1 MLEPGLVLLASFA
14 YNLYRCAPG
23 VTTGDAGELAAASA
37 VLGVA
42 HAPGYPL
49 YALVGKL
56 FGLVMPFGAWTHR
69 MNVLSALLGAGA
81 LSLLTD
87 ALRRNGFGRAPRL
100 GAAAVMGL
108 ATASQ
113 VSTAVTEVFSLHV
126 FLAVLLLW
134 SCSHENAVSDGGS
147 AAVGLV
153 FGLALGN
160 HHTTILILPAL
171 LMIPGLRA
179 RSLAFAAAGTLA
191 GLTVYAYVPIRAAAS
206 PPLDWG
212 HATTLDSFLHVLLR
226 KDYGSLSLTTDGSG
240 AGGLPELA
248 RQAAR
253 GLSFLGAAPAL
264 LAAAGAALW
273 PSVSR
278 LPRRVALAWLLATGP
293 LFLMLGR
300 PGWDAQTA
308 GALERFALLP
318 LVGAA
323 LLAAAAL
330 QRLGPLAP
338 YAAGA
343 LAVLGL
349 ASPASSRGDH
359 LAHDYG
365 RTLLDTLPRG
375 ALLVMDGGDD
385 TFYSLAALRWAHGL
399 RPDLALH
406 DRGGVVFPGLYGPD
420 FRKLPREDKERR
432 RQAVEHPLAESG
444 RLWYSTLNAGLLPGR
459 ELAAAGLLRRPL
471 PAGAPFPE
479 KPAIDEA
486 SAVRLGPGH
495 DYRHRALAAF
505 IPYSRGVAALDAGRL
520 DDAVSWLSAAGE
532 LAPDALWLPPAAGFH
547 LGVAGYRAMQAKR
560 YALGERAYRAWLDLR
575 PDDAEPAVNLGVSLE
590 RQGRGAEAES
600 AYRGAAARAPG
611 DARPWAALGALG
623 WSRGRWD
630 EAAEAFEQAA
640 ARQPSEPSHAG
651 WAAAARRK
659 LAKR

>member
-1 MLEPGLVLLASFA
+1 MLEAGLVLLASFA
-14 YNLYRCAPG
+14 FNLWRCAPG
-23 VTTGDAGELAAASA
+23 VTTGDAGELAAVSS

-49 YALVGKL
+49 YALAGKA
-56 FGLVMPFGAWTHR
+56 FGVIMPFGAWTHR
-69 MNVLSALLGAGA
+69 MNVLCALLGAGA

-87 ALRRNGFGRAPRL
+87 ALRRNGFGRSARL
-100 GAAAVMGL
+100 GAAAVLGS
-108 ATASQ
+108 ATAFQ

-126 FLAVLLLW
+126 FLACLLLW
-134 SCSHENAVSDGGS
+134 VSSHENAVSDGGS

-179 RSLAFAAAGTLA
+179 RSVFCAALGTVA
-191 GLTVYAYVPIRAAAS
+191 GLSVYAYVPIRASAS

-212 HATTLDSFLHVLLR
+212 HATTLESFLHVLLR
-226 KDYGSLSLTTDGSG
+226 KDYGSLSLTTDGGGS
-240 AGGLPELA
+240 AGLPELA

-253 GLSFLGAAPAL
+253 GVSFLGALPAL

-273 PSVSR
+273 PSLSR
-278 LPRRVALAWLLATGP
+278 LPRRVALAWLLAAGP
-293 LFLMLGR
+293 GFLMLGR
-300 PGWDAQTA
+300 PAWDAQTS

-338 YAAGA
+338 VAAAA
-343 LAVLGL
+343 LAVAGL
-349 ASPASSRGDH
+349 ASPASSRQDH

-365 RTLLDTLPRG
+365 RALLDTLPRDSVF
-375 ALLVMDGGDD
+375 VMDGGDD
-385 TFYSLAALRWAHGL
+385 TFYSLSALRWAHGL
-399 RPDLALH
+399 RPDLTLH

-420 FRKLPREDKERR
+420 FRRLPREDKERR
-432 RQAVEHPLAESG
+432 RREVEGPLAAAG
-444 RLWYSTLNAGLLPGR
+444 RLWYSTLNMDLLPGR
-459 ELAAAGLLRRPL
+459 ELAPAGLLRRPL
-471 PAGAPFPE
+471 APGSSFPE
-479 KPAIDEA
+479 KAAIDEA
-486 SAVRLGPGH
+486 TAVRLGRGH

-505 IPYSRGVAALDAGRL
+505 VPYSRGVAALHSGKL
-520 DDAVSWLSAAGE
+520 DDAVSWLSLAGE
-532 LAPDALWLPPAAGFH
+532 LAPDALWLPPVAGYA
-547 LGVAGYRAMQAKR
+547 LGVAGYRAVLAKR
-560 YALGERAYRAWLDLR
+560 YAAAEAAYRSWLDLR
-575 PDDAEPAVNLGVSLE
+575 PDEAEPRVNLGVALE

-600 AYRGAAARAPG
+600 AYREAARRAPG
-611 DARPWAALGALG
+611 DARPWAALGALE
-623 WSRGRWD
+623 WSRGRWA